1 MADDVDDGESERKNK
16 VCVLVWVL
24 VLNKVQLTKQLLF
37 VGIMCSKILESCLA
51 LSGKFR
57 LAEHGL
63 IDVDF
68 RAIKI

>member
-37 VGIMCSKILESCLA
+37 VGIM
-51 LSGKFR
+51 
-57 LAEHGL
+57 
-63 IDVDF
+63 
-68 RAIKI
+68 